1 MDITES
7 KRDLH
12 VIIEQIPDDSLEEAR
27 HLLKEF
33 LGSREKSAPKKG
45 ATPEERLLWMRSL
58 PEEDYDMTEEEK
70 RSMASG
76 EEDMKAGRVH
86 KFEDVAAELGM

>member
-27 HLLKEF
+27 MLLKEMVE
-33 LGSREKSAPKKG
+33 SM
-45 ATPEERLLWMRSL
+45 ERRG
-58 PEEDYDMTEEEK
+58 PGYYDDEPVTEED
-70 RSMASG
+70 
-76 EEDMKAGRVH
+76 EEDILAAEEDINAGRV
-86 KFEDVAAELGM
+86 KPWSRAKALL